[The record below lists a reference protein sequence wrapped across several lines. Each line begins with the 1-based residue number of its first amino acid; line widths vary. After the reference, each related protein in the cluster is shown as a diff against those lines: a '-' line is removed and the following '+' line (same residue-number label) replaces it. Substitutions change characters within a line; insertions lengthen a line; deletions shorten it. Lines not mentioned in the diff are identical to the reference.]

1 MMNRDLSIA
10 LNTGE
15 AGLLG
20 GVIGAAIGLLVGGP
34 YSSIIA
40 AIATAVVITIL
51 TWSGSVVFLDE
62 YDCIWWWI
70 SIAYVRWLKEVA
82 YQLYLIYIA
91 TPGVQ

>member
-70 SIAYVRWLKEVA
+70 SIA
-82 YQLYLIYIA
+82 
-91 TPGVQ
+91 